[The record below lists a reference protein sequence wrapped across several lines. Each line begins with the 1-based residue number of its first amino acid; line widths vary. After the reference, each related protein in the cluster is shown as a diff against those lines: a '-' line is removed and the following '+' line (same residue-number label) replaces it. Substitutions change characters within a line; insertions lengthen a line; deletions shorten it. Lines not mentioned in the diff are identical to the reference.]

1 MQLPFHDRCQ
11 AGRLLAGRLSEY
23 QNRSDVLLLA
33 LPRGGVPVAFEV
45 AECLRA
51 ALDVFVVRKLGVP
64 GQEELA
70 FGAIG
75 SGGVRVLNSMLI
87 REWGITEE
95 TINAIASLE
104 QRELE
109 RRERI
114 YRGTRPPPEVRGQ
127 TVILIDDGVAT
138 GATMLVAA
146 KALRREDPGKTVIA
160 VPVAAPDTCEKLRL
174 YVDEIVCAATP
185 EPFYAVSRW
194 YQDFSET
201 TDDEVRDLLE
211 RAALSGANMR
221 KQRTQHLKR
230 TTAAD

>member
-1 MQLPFHDRCQ
+1 
-11 AGRLLAGRLSEY
+11 
-23 QNRSDVLLLA
+23 
-33 LPRGGVPVAFEV
+33 
-45 AECLRA
+45 
-51 ALDVFVVRKLGVP
+51 LDVFVVRKLGVP